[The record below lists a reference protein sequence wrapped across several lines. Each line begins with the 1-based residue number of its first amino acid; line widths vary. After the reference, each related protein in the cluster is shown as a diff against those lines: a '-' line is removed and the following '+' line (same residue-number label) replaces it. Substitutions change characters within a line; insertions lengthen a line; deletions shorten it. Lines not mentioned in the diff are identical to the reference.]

1 MDPAPASKSFF
12 TPKIL
17 IIVGIIVIVLSIG
30 LNYLYNRYLQ
40 QNATDISQNTADDAD
55 PSGQSITVDQ
65 DEFTFTAED
74 QKFSIDYPK
83 GINVKELQKKYYQN
97 SKRFFEGR
105 TEFTP
110 TKRSNDPEYFKLTIN
125 TQRIY
130 RDDADR
136 SEQLAHVMTPLRF
149 CPKGNY
155 KKQLHYSVSLN
166 KSTYVFTQ
174 NIRGCPSAA
183 YTTYF
188 ETFTRAGTF
197 VVEIQSNQPF
207 EKVQKNTN
215 QLLNSL
221 YFDNDL

>member
-1 MDPAPASKSFF
+1 MDPIPSSKSFF
-12 TPKIL
+12 TPKIP
-17 IIVGIIVIVLSIG
+17 IIFGIIIIVLSIG
-30 LNYLYNRYLQ
+30 LNYLYNGYIQ
-40 QNATDISQNTADDAD
+40 QSAIDISQNTTGDAD
-55 PSGQSITVDQ
+55 PSGESVTIDH
-65 DEFTFTAED
+65 DEFTFAAED
-74 QKFSIDYPK
+74 QKFSIDYLK

-110 TKRSNDPEYFKLTIN
+110 TKKSNDPEYFKLTIN

-149 CPKGNY
+149 CPKGDY
-155 KKQLHYSVSLN
+155 KKQRHYSVSLN

-174 NIRGCPSAA
+174 NIRGCPSTA

-197 VVEIQSNQPF
+197 IVEIQSNESF
-207 EKVQKNTN
+207 EKVQKYTN
-215 QLLNSL
+215 RLLNSL
-221 YFDNDL
+221 YFDTDL